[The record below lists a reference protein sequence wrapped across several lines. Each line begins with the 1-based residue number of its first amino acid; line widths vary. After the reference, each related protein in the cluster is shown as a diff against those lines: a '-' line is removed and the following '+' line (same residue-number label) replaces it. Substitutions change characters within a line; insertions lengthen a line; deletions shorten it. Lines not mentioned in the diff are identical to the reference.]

1 MIFGT
6 RNQATPEPIYLI
18 ILMGQSNGV
27 GRQDGRLSN
36 TQFNYVGIADGY
48 PTPRVSQP
56 QYAADPS
63 DVIIYYKPTL
73 RTGDH
78 SIDDGEW
85 QAYQA
90 GVNSRYPTPPATD
103 NALVFGSE
111 LSCATLIQQAT
122 GKLTAIIKPAWQT
135 TALSRGAT
143 SDLPGAWNDTS
154 RVIAAEFYIRRGIQ
168 DLKAL
173 YPNRRIKL
181 VSINWWQGESDSI
194 SAISSANYQAQ
205 FAEFKAYIDKV
216 VAGLVVQD
224 QKHIWNITRLD
235 FFRTAAEGVINTA
248 IDAIEAAYADV
259 YKVNAAGYPQS
270 NDMTSAE
277 AAPVPVGNPNANG
290 WPDDDHSSYIAQLA
304 VGEQQFANIQTA
316 GLI

>member
-6 RNQATPEPIYLI
+6 RNPSEPEPIYLI

-27 GRQDGRLSN
+27 GRQDGRLAN
-36 TQFNYVGIADGY
+36 TQFNYIGIADGY

-56 QYAADPS
+56 QYTATPS

-73 RTGDH
+73 RTGNH
-78 SIDDGEW
+78 SIDDGQW
-85 QAYQA
+85 QAYEA

-103 NALVFGSE
+103 NSKVFGSE
-111 LSCATLIQQAT
+111 LSLATLIQQAT
-122 GKLTAIIKPAWQT
+122 GKTLAIIKPAWQT

-154 RVIAAEFYIRRGIQ
+154 KFIAAEFYIRRGIR
-168 DLKAL
+168 DLKLA
-173 YPNRRIKL
+173 YPDRRIVL
-181 VSINWWQGESDSI
+181 LCVNWWQGESDSI
-194 SAISSANYQAQ
+194 SGISSANYQAQ
-205 FAEFKAYIDKV
+205 FAEFKAYIDRV
-216 VAGLVVQD
+216 VGGLVVQD
-224 QKHIWNITRLD
+224 TRHIWNITRLD

-248 IDAIEAAYADV
+248 IDAIEAAYPDV

-277 AAPVPVGNPNANG
+277 AAPTPVGNPNANG
-290 WPDDDHSSYIAQLA
+290 WDDDDHNSYIAQLA
-304 VGEQQFANIQTA
+304 MGERQFVNILTA